1 MPSYQLCQANLSFMR
16 NKMALILGWAL
27 IRVRA
32 LISRRGL
39 EGGSNTG
46 TGPNSGTGSNSD
58 NYGNHLFWVV
68 YEGHIKHNTTNIISF
83 GYRQNQISPVCF
95 IHIEVYH

>member
-1 MPSYQLCQANLSFMR
+1 MPLYQDNLSIVR
-16 NKMALILGWAL
+16 KKMAIVLGWAL

-58 NYGNHLFWVV
+58 NYGNLKSLHHVKYFFFFFNCKVL
-68 YEGHIKHNTTNIISF
+68 
-83 GYRQNQISPVCF
+83 
-95 IHIEVYH
+95 